1 MLCHMTEHPIA
12 DSHMRFFYRQTAT
25 LFLATL
31 LSTLQ
36 APAAPPSPLLVPKTE
51 VRAVWV
57 TTATGLDWPQVAG
70 KERQQESLR
79 RLVRDLH
86 NARFNTIFFQ
96 VRPRGDALYRSRYE
110 PWAEILTGT
119 LGKDPGWDPCAF
131 LLAEAHALGMEVHG
145 WFNVF
150 KIRGPNPVS
159 HSTPEHPS
167 HAYADWCVER
177 NGELWLDPGRPE
189 VRTYLLNV
197 ALDLIRSYDLDGIN
211 FDFIRYPG
219 TNFPDGEAYA
229 RYGKGMNR
237 DDWRRN
243 NVTSFVRSFA
253 AEAAKIKPMMKIGS
267 SPYGL
272 HRDDSANRQRGSY
285 YWVYQDSYSWLEN
298 KWQDYLSPQ
307 VYWQIGR
314 GNGEPD
320 FAQVTRGWST
330 QTAGRHIY
338 VGIAAYRQE
347 IRSRLGEYIDS
358 CRATGNP
365 GHVFFRWEDIA
376 DPRMVAG
383 RYPTWALIPPMHWKD
398 PVPPLAPEQVGVAPT
413 GPRSWYVHWDTPKP
427 AHDGDTAHLYVVY
440 RWTSRF
446 IPFSNPYAIAA
457 ILPATQHF
465 FVDSL
470 ANGNDGEYFYAI
482 TACDRMQNESVP
494 SSVVS
499 SRPVP
504 AIAEVPVA
512 TTLQTLPPPR
522 PPSNIS
528 LSVSFVN
535 ATGRPDAALYSI
547 ATRTRVALDVFLKR
561 EGAPDTLHT
570 RLVRAVQQE
579 GKYKVRL
586 DSNGFT
592 PGTYLMRLTTT
603 EATIEQSVVVR

>member
-1 MLCHMTEHPIA
+1 MKGVQIA
-12 DSHMRFFYRQTAT
+12 SV
-25 LFLATL
+25 LLATL
-31 LSTLQ
+31 LLPLQ
-36 APAAPPSPLLVPKTE
+36 ALPSPPSSLLPPKTE

-79 RLVRDLH
+79 RMVHELH
-86 NARFNTIFFQ
+86 DARFNTIFFQ
-96 VRPRGDALYRSRYE
+96 VRPRGDAMYRSSYE
-110 PWAEILTGT
+110 PWAEILSGT

-150 KIRGPNPVS
+150 KIRGPNPVGP
-159 HSTPEHPS
+159 STPEHPS
-167 HAYADWCVER
+167 RVFADWCVGR
-177 NGELWLDPGRPE
+177 DGELWLDPGRPE
-189 VRTYLLNV
+189 IQAYLLNV
-197 ALDLIRSYDLDGIN
+197 ALDLIRNYDLDGIN

-219 TNFPDGEAYA
+219 RDFRDGETFA
-229 RYGKGMNR
+229 RYGRGMKH
-237 DDWRRN
+237 DDWRRSN
-243 NVTSFVRSFA
+243 ITSFVRSFA
-253 AEAAKIKPMMKIGS
+253 TEAAKIKPMLKIGS

-272 HRDDSANRQRGSY
+272 YRDDSTNRQRGSY
-285 YWVYQDSYSWLEN
+285 YWVYQDSYAWLEN

-320 FAQVTRGWST
+320 FAQVIRDWRK

-338 VGIAAYRQE
+338 VGIAAYRNV

-358 CRATGNP
+358 CRATGNS
-365 GHVFFRWEDIA
+365 GHAFFRWEDVA
-376 DPRMVAG
+376 ELRTLAG

-398 PVPPLAPEQVGVAPT
+398 SIPPLAPGRVSVVPT
-413 GPRSWYVHWDTPKP
+413 GPRSWYVHWDTPQP
-427 AHDGDTAHLYVVY
+427 ARDGDTAHQYVVY

-446 IPFSNPYAIAA
+446 IPFSNPYTIAA
-457 ILPATQHF
+457 VVPGTQHF
-465 FVDSL
+465 FADSL
-470 ANGNDGEYFYAI
+470 ENGNDGEYFYAI

-494 SSVVS
+494 STIIS
-499 SRPVP
+499 SRPT
-504 AIAEVPVA
+504 PVA
-512 TTLQTLPPPR
+512 VTLPPPPR
-522 PPSNIS
+522 TPTNIS
-528 LSVSFVN
+528 LSVSLVN
-535 ATGRPDAALYSI
+535 ATGRPDAALYTI

-561 EGAPDTLHT
+561 EGASDTLHT
-570 RLVRAVQQE
+570 RLVRAVQGE